1 MKWIDKKEELNILI
15 NVENKS
21 YEELG
26 RIYNVSGEAVKR
38 AASRLGI
45 NLPRR
50 RKINPN
56 EHFNKGTAKKAICKN
71 CNKEFIKYK
80 SHNGLYCSH
89 KCQKEFQNKKLIE
102 EWKSGIKDVAKMGV
116 PLFIRNYLLSKN
128 EYKCEKCGFKG
139 TNPFTGKSILQIHH
153 IDGDCFNNTEENLEV
168 LCPNCHAMT
177 ENFGSRNK
185 NAREGRSEY
194 FGRNKKK
201 NI

>member
-56 EHFNKGTAKKAICKN
+56 EHFNKGTAKKLYVKIVTKN
-71 CNKEFIKYK
+71 
-80 SHNGLYCSH
+80 
-89 KCQKEFQNKKLIE
+89 
-102 EWKSGIKDVAKMGV
+102 
-116 PLFIRNYLLSKN
+116 LLN
-128 EYKCEKCGFKG
+128 I
-139 TNPFTGKSILQIHH
+139 NH
-153 IDGDCFNNTEENLEV
+153 IMAYIV
-168 LCPNCHAMT
+168 HI
-177 ENFGSRNK
+177 
-185 NAREGRSEY
+185 NA
-194 FGRNKKK
+194 KK
-201 NI
+201 NSKIKN